1 MDNEN
6 VFEQKPNKKA
16 ILKNIL
22 IVFIIVMIVLTF
34 FSNTIMNASLPEVS
48 ASYVKDGTI
57 TERVRG
63 SGVAQSNSSYKVTL
77 GEAREISEIKIK
89 AGDTVKEGD
98 VLFTLKPKA
107 DKTDENELS
116 YQTAYFTALNDFAV
130 GGNTSEAK
138 PKLEK
143 AKQQMKE
150 EIYKAKGIDDK
161 SSISTKTAAFNVWSA
176 QLETQIT
183 NISSEKYDGLP
194 TARKTALENAKKAA
208 EDATKAVEDAQK
220 ALEEANEKL
229 ESPSKTIEKS
239 IEEQQKAVDEAYK
252 AYCDAADAVN
262 NYVPP
267 ANPPAQTDLGED
279 GEEIPGG
286 MGEADQSK
294 ELAQA
299 YEQAGQTYNAAV
311 ETLNGLNN
319 SLNEAYNIESQINNA
334 KSDLEIK
341 TNNSKDKTEAYSKK
355 QEEITHDITV
365 DKDVVALLI
374 ADLTKE
380 QSKADD
386 KTSQIIGD
394 EVIAKYS
401 GVVSV
406 VNVSV
411 GDTTSEDMELANIV
425 LSEKGYKV
433 SVSVTKAQ
441 AKKVKIGDK
450 AEVVNDSGATATLES
465 IKANKEGGADSRLLV
480 FLVSGEEIED
490 GVTVNISMECSSAK
504 FDYIVPKSAVMEDSN
519 GKFVLEITSQSTPL
533 GNRYYATKREV
544 KVIVTDDTSA
554 AVSGDISKDSYVI
567 TAAEKD
573 VEAGS
578 QVRLHDKTDKTDSK

>member
-1 MDNEN
+1 MDNQN
-6 VFEQKPNKKA
+6 VFEQKPNKKT

-22 IVFIIVMIVLTF
+22 IIFVIVMIILTF

-48 ASYVKDGTI
+48 AAYVKNGTI

-63 SGVAQSNSSYKVTL
+63 SGVAQSNSSYKVTV
-77 GEAREISEIKIK
+77 EDAREISEVKIK
-89 AGDTVKEGD
+89 AGDNVKEGD

-107 DKTDENELS
+107 DKADEAELS

-130 GGNTSEAK
+130 GSNTSEAK

-143 AKQQMKE
+143 AKQQMKAD
-150 EIYKAKGIDDK
+150 IYKAKGIDDK
-161 SSISTKTAAFNVWSA
+161 SSVSTKTAAFNVWSA
-176 QLETQIT
+176 QLESQSADIAA
-183 NISSEKYDGLP
+183 EKYDNLSQ
-194 TARKTALENAKKAA
+194 ARKTALEDAKKASENA
-208 EDATKAVEDAQK
+208 AKAVEDAQK
-220 ALEEANEKL
+220 ALEEVSEKL
-229 ESPSKTIEKS
+229 ESPSKSIEKG
-239 IEEQQKAVDEAYK
+239 IADQQKVVDEAYK

-267 ANPPAQTDLGED
+267 QQPQTGSDEEN
-279 GEEIPGG
+279 GEEGG
-286 MGEADQSK
+286 NFAMPEEDRTQ

-299 YEQAGQTYNAAV
+299 YQQAGETYNSAVAAL
-311 ETLNGLNN
+311 EELKG
-319 SLNEAYNIESQINNA
+319 SLNEAYDIENQINNA

-341 TNNSKDKTEAYSKK
+341 TNNAKDKSDAYTKK

-374 ADLTKE
+374 ADLAKE
-380 QSKADD
+380 QEKSDD
-386 KTSQIIGD
+386 KASKIVGD
-394 EVIAKYS
+394 EIIAKYS

-411 GDTTSEDMELANIV
+411 GDVTSEDMELANIV

-433 SVSVTKAQ
+433 SISVTKAQ

-450 AEVVNDSGATATLES
+450 AEVANDSSATATLES
-465 IKANKEGGADSRLLV
+465 IKANKDGGADSRLLV

-504 FDYIVPKSAVMEDSN
+504 FDYIIPKSAVMEDSN
-519 GKFVLEITSQSTPL
+519 GKFVLEVTSQSTPL
-533 GNRYYATKREV
+533 GNRYYATKREI

-578 QVRLHDKTDKTDSK
+578 QIRLHDKTDKTDSK